1 MKRGGKERGRRID
14 GLLREVLGER
24 IARLNDPR
32 LRTVTVVE
40 VRASKDTAVADV
52 FVQLHGNEKVQK
64 RALEGLEAAR
74 PVLQAAVNDE
84 LSLRNT
90 PILRFIHDESIDR
103 ADRIE
108 QLLRENPPT
117 SPTLPEEPA

>member
-14 GLLREVLGER
+14 GLLREVIGER

-32 LRTVTVVE
+32 LRDVTVVE

-52 FVQLHGNEKVQK
+52 FVHLRGGEKA
-64 RALEGLEAAR
+64 RAAALAGLEAAR
-74 PVLQAAVNDE
+74 PVLQGAVNQE

-90 PILRFIHDESIDR
+90 PVLRFINDESIDR
-103 ADRIE
+103 ATRIE
-108 QLLRENPPT
+108 QLLRENPPV
-117 SPTLPEEPA
+117 LPEGEDA

>member
-32 LRTVTVVE
+32 LRAVTVVE

-52 FVQLHGNEKVQK
+52 FVQLHGSERRQEQ
-64 RALEGLEAAR
+64 AMEGLEAAR
-74 PVLQAAVNDE
+74 PVLQGAVNAE

-90 PILRFIHDESIDR
+90 PVLRFVHDESIDR
-103 ADRIE
+103 ASRIE
-108 QLLRENPPT
+108 QLLRDNPPA
-117 SPTLPEEPA
+117 LPDDPGEPA

>member
-14 GLLREVLGER
+14 GLLREVLGEQ

-32 LRTVTVVE
+32 VRGVTVVE

-52 FVQLHGNEKVQK
+52 FVQLRGSEAAQE
-64 RALEGLEAAR
+64 RALDGLEAAR
-74 PVLQAAVNDE
+74 PVLQGAVNRE

-90 PILRFIHDESIDR
+90 PVLRFIHDESIDR
-103 ADRIE
+103 ASRIE
-108 QLLRENPPT
+108 QLLRDNPPT
-117 SPTLPEEPA
+117 EPQP

>member
-32 LRTVTVVE
+32 LRAVTVVE

-52 FVQLHGNEKVQK
+52 FVQLHGNEKAQA
-64 RALEGLEAAR
+64 RALDGLEAAR

-90 PILRFIHDESIDR
+90 PVLRFIHDESIDR
-103 ADRIE
+103 ANRIE
-108 QLLRENPPT
+108 QLLRDNPPV
-117 SPTLPEEPA
+117 LPEDDA